1 MNAIVQFLLKI
12 IRMPQVQGA
21 LIGLLGRI
29 KWKSKRRRRR
39 EAAEALAREQA
50 QVKLQPNIQHKTTP
64 TMEFITN
71 IFAQLFA
78 KFEQKNPAVAAL
90 IALILLTVAYF
101 ADQGTALGV
110 FALPSWAAEAT
121 KWLAQIALALN
132 GAKTIAQLKDK

>member
-1 MNAIVQFLLKI
+1 MNAIVQLLLKI

-50 QVKLQPNIQHKTTP
+50 QQNTQPNIHHKTTP

-110 FALPSWAAEAT
+110 FILPSWAAEAT
-121 KWLAQIALALN
+121 KWIAQIALALN